1 LNAGLRPSHCVPNR
15 FQPLPFILAYDDF
28 SGGTGGWLELMP
40 NFTKEGFKARESI
53 LDKTRWGPTMLST
66 ASFGYM
72 GTHGAMSGIYSLK
85 LATRPVANR
94 YEEMP
99 APGSMAHAIKRLS
112 VFRPKGLVQFEM
124 WYAYTPEQDRIGVGE
139 KDIRAFGASFDVQD
153 DSYRYFIGAR
163 FLNSVNGDLKRQWQ
177 ILKAD
182 EGVTDQ
188 QWAYGRQGEWNKR
201 GVDPMWYGRRYP
213 DGRTDGYQFVS
224 GGQQRLCYNE
234 SDDKIN
240 WIYLRLTVDTAR
252 REYVDLQSGAAVFDL
267 RGISPTLVQP
277 YARIEGL
284 LNPVIWVETDTDRR
298 VFLFVD
304 SVVISCE

>member
-1 LNAGLRPSHCVPNR
+1 MTPGSVNPNGVPER
-15 FQPLPFILAYDDF
+15 FQPLPFVLAYDNFND
-28 SGGTGGWLELMP
+28 GMGGWLDLMP
-40 NFTKEGFKARESI
+40 NFTKEGFKARQSI
-53 LDKTRWGPTMLST
+53 IDKTRWGPTMLST
-66 ASFGYM
+66 ATFGYM

-85 LATRPVANR
+85 LATRPVASR
-94 YEEMP
+94 YEEPP

-112 VFRPKGLVQFEM
+112 VFRPKGLIQMEM

-139 KDIRAFGASFDVQD
+139 KDVRAFGAAFDVQD
-153 DSYRYFIGAR
+153 ESYRYFLGAR
-163 FLNSVNGDLKRQWQ
+163 FLNSVNGELKCQWQ

-182 EGVTDQ
+182 EDVTDQ

-201 GVDPMWYGRRYP
+201 GIDPMWYGRRYP
-213 DGRTDGYQFVS
+213 DGRADGYQFVP

-240 WIYLRLTVDTAR
+240 WIYLRLTFDAAR
-252 REYVDLQSGAAVFDL
+252 RQYVELQSGATVFDL
-267 RGISPTLVQP
+267 RGIQPTLVQP

-284 LNPVIWVETDTDRR
+284 LNPFVWIETDADRR
-298 VFLFVD
+298 VFLFLD